1 VGDSALNQ
9 SLVNRF
15 NLLLE
20 INASINSTRDIDELL
35 NKITNVTSIVMQSEA
50 SSIALLDYASEEL
63 IFQFVHGE
71 ASDKIKTTRIPVGEG
86 IAGWV
91 AMYGVPLIVPD
102 AQKDPRFNRKIDDKS
117 TFKTKS
123 VICAPLKRADRVIGI
138 LQSLNRKDGGVFST
152 DDMTIF
158 DSLANIVAIAVEN
171 AQLYS
176 LLNQRL
182 NELQEAKKRNEYIL
196 EQLKQSE
203 TETVK
208 LRELSKK
215 RGVFSGELE
224 VFRVENL
231 LQMLSNDHKT
241 GRLALLSGEE
251 EAHVYLKDGKLIHV
265 ELKNR
270 KLSGINGSYEIICWQ
285 KGQFSFEDGI
295 ESQKVS
301 IDKMT
306 MALIIEGLRRFDEY
320 NVLRNKFTDEMVPK
334 FPFKTEIDLG
344 TPNENDVPKIHVLK
358 FINGKKTVFDILKY
372 AILDRYS
379 VLNALK
385 ELQDEMMITF

>member
-1 VGDSALNQ
+1 MGDLGLSQ

-35 NKITNVTSIVMQSEA
+35 TKITNVTSIVMQSDA

-63 IFQFVHGE
+63 VFQFVHGE
-71 ASDKIKTTRIPVGEG
+71 ASDKMKTIRVPVGEG

-102 AQKDPRFNRKIDDKS
+102 AQKDPRFNRKVDDK
-117 TFKTKS
+117 TAFKTKS
-123 VICAPLKRADRVIGI
+123 VICVPLKRADRVIGI
-138 LQSLNRKDGGVFST
+138 LQSLNKKDGGVFTT

-171 AQLYS
+171 AQLYT

-182 NELQEAKKRNEYIL
+182 SELQEAKKRNEYIL

-208 LRELSKK
+208 LRDLSKK

-231 LQMLSNDHKT
+231 VQMLSNDHKT
-241 GRLALLSGEE
+241 GCLFLQSAGEE
-251 EAHVYLKDGKLIHV
+251 ARVYLKDGKLIHV

-270 KLSGINGSYEIICWQ
+270 KLSGFNASYEIICWQ
-285 KGQFSFEDGI
+285 TGQFSFEDGVI
-295 ESQKVS
+295 SERIT
-301 IDKMT
+301 IDKMP
-306 MALIIEGLRRFDEY
+306 MSVVIEGLRRFDES
-320 NVLRNKFTDEMVPK
+320 NVLKNKFTDDMIPK

-344 TPNENDVPKIHVLK
+344 VPTENDVPKIHVLK
-358 FINGKKTVFDILKY
+358 FINGKRNVLEILQT

-379 VLNALK
+379 VLYALK
-385 ELQDEMMITF
+385 ELQEEMMITF